1 MSTSVPRHA
10 APARPPIPTPPPRLG
25 SAALIGATLGQR
37 YELLRILGQGGMGC
51 VYAAVDRD
59 TGAHVAVKVLHRH
72 LLEAPEGEGPHRFRR
87 EAEAARGIP
96 GDHVVRVL
104 DAGTDEPTGHLYLV
118 TEYLDG
124 EDLQQLLDRTG
135 PLAPAAALLIAFQAL
150 TGLAAAHAAGVVH
163 RDVKPA
169 NIFLARCPGGTIT
182 VKLLDFGIAKIRP
195 DPFSLPHA
203 ALTTTGG
210 ILGSPLYMS
219 PEQVQS
225 SRDVD
230 HRADLWSLG
239 SVLYAALAGRAPHQ
253 HLASL
258 GQLLVA
264 VCIAP
269 PPPLAEVAPWVHPA
283 IAGAVHRALQ
293 IPADD
298 RYASAAAMLDA
309 LRPLVPSGALTGE
322 MLVPSGESAR
332 PVRVSSLPPS
342 PALRTP
348 RVVVAF
354 APAPAIRG
362 DEVTEQ
368 RIRLL
373 PGAETLASRDREAP
387 AAARSGVPSVGGMAG
402 ARTVTVDPRRLLG
415 AESEL
420 WTFSLDVH
428 RDVSSLVARIWRS
441 LSRAGAK
448 VPARTYG
455 TTWALVEPR
464 TGRAIVEPG
473 GEGVDKR
480 TTLEEAGIRTG
491 TVLWVV
497 PLDAGIPEP

>member
-1 MSTSVPRHA
+1 
-10 APARPPIPTPPPRLG
+10 
-25 SAALIGATLGQR
+25 LIGVTLGQT
-37 YELLRILGQGGMGC
+37 YELVRLLGQGGMGC
-51 VYAAVDRD
+51 VYEAEHRETRAR
-59 TGAHVAVKVLHRH
+59 VAVKVLHPH
-72 LLEAPEGEGPHRFRR
+72 LLEDPEGEGPRRFRR

-104 DAGTDEPTGHLYLV
+104 DAGTDEATGQPYLV

-124 EDLQQLLDRTG
+124 EDLQRLLDRTG
-135 PLAPAAALLIAFQAL
+135 PLVPDAAIRVGWQAL
-150 TGLAAAHAAGVVH
+150 AGLAGAHAARVVH

-169 NIFLARCPGGTIT
+169 NIFLARGPGGAVT

-195 DPFSLPHA
+195 DPFSLPQGA

-239 SVLYAALAGRAPHQ
+239 SVIYAALTGRAPHQ

-264 VCIAP
+264 VCVSP
-269 PPPLAEVAPWVHPA
+269 PPPLAEVAPWVPPA
-283 IAGAVHRALQ
+283 IADAVHRALE
-293 IPADD
+293 IPPEA
-298 RYASAAAMLDA
+298 RYPSAAAMLDA
-309 LRPLVPSGALTGE
+309 LRALVPSGALTSE
-322 MLVPSGESAR
+322 MLVSSGESPR
-332 PVRVSSLPPS
+332 PARVSSLPPS
-342 PALRTP
+342 PARFSP
-348 RVVVAF
+348 RVVVAP

-362 DEVTEQ
+362 DEVTEP
-368 RIRLL
+368 RVRVL
-373 PGAETLASRDREAP
+373 PGEDTLTSGGGEPSPDRGAT
-387 AAARSGVPSVGGMAG
+387 RSGVPSVGAMAG
-402 ARTVTVDPRRLLG
+402 ARMVTVDPRRLLG

-420 WTFSLDVH
+420 WTLSLDVH

-448 VPARTYG
+448 LPPRSYG
-455 TTWALVEPR
+455 TTWTLVEPR

-473 GEGVDKR
+473 GDGGV
-480 TTLEEAGIRTG
+480 TLEEAGIRTG

-497 PLDAGIPEP
+497 PVGNASPRTPSGP